1 VVFSRYP
8 VFSINKTVESGVKHQ
23 AINQHLYFPCL
34 FKGVPQL
41 VLLTKIDRV
50 CEITGEDLSQVF
62 HSQTIQETVD
72 RVSQIMGLPRSH
84 ILPIKNY
91 ELEIDVNDY
100 VNILALLS
108 LQQMFHF
115 ADDFMYN
122 YLDQLEDAE
131 MQELN
136 KLDLIGTI
144 VMLTICLCI
153 VTWFV
158 L

>member
-1 VVFSRYP
+1 M
-8 VFSINKTVESGVKHQ
+8 
-23 AINQHLYFPCL
+23 
-34 FKGVPQL
+34 
-41 VLLTKIDRV
+41 LLTKIDRV

-122 YLDQLEDAE
+122 YLDQLEDAK
-131 MQELN
+131 MQQLN

-158 L
+158 LWGPMRGMFSRYIGPGLGDSLKGPNNLSHRRFILIC

>member
-1 VVFSRYP
+1 M
-8 VFSINKTVESGVKHQ
+8 
-23 AINQHLYFPCL
+23 
-34 FKGVPQL
+34 
-41 VLLTKIDRV
+41 LLTKIDRV

-122 YLDQLEDAE
+122 YLDQLEDAK
-131 MQELN
+131 MQQLN